1 MNIKYSW
8 AFFTCFHDKIEFVNV
23 IPIGL
28 GGVISLNV
36 LSIDCGTQSLRAII
50 FSANGEILA
59 SEKVE
64 YEPYYSLDIGWAE
77 QSPDVFWNALCRA
90 TQSLGTNHPEHFRK
104 IEAITLTTQRA
115 TVVVVDK
122 EGKTLRDAIIWLDER
137 EAKGRPNLTFLENFA
152 FSIIGMKQTAHMAWR
167 RSKANYLRE
176 SEPRVWEKVDKYLLL
191 SGYLTYK
198 LVGEFVDSKAS
209 QVGYIPFDYKRKEWI
224 SNPRHFKWRLFGI
237 EREKL
242 PRLVEPTE
250 VLGYITKKASE
261 ETGFR
266 EGLPVIA
273 AGADKQCETLAMGCF
288 SPETANISLGTTA
301 TIQTTTYKYIEPLP
315 FMPSYPSII
324 PGKYNPEVGVF
335 RGYWLI
341 SWFKKEIAQ
350 HEVKEA
356 ERLGVSPETLLN
368 QRLRSVPAGSEGLML
383 QPTWTAGLDKPFS
396 RGSIIGFSDKH
407 TRIHIY
413 RAIIE
418 GINYALMEGLQNI
431 ERKTKVKV
439 KRIGLSGGGSNS
451 EEISQITADMF
462 GVPTYKVQTNETS
475 ALGAA
480 IAGFVGLKAYNS
492 VEEAIKYMVHITK
505 EFYPNYQIHQIYK
518 EYYDEVYC
526 KTWEALEPLYKKL
539 GNIVK
544 KANRKN

>member
-1 MNIKYSW
+1 MNI
-8 AFFTCFHDKIEFVNV
+8 
-23 IPIGL
+23 
-28 GGVISLNV
+28 

-50 FSANGEILA
+50 FSAKGEILA
-59 SEKVE
+59 FERIE

-77 QSPDVFWNALCRA
+77 QSPDVFWNALCTA
-90 TQSLGTNHPEHFRK
+90 TKNLSVNNPEHFK
-104 IEAITLTTQRA
+104 KVEALSLTTQRA

-122 EGKTLRDAIIWLDER
+122 EGKPLRDAFIWLDER
-137 EAKGRPNLTFLENFA
+137 EARGRPNLTFLENFA
-152 FSIIGMKQTAHMAWR
+152 FSLIGMRETAHMAWR

-176 SEPRVWEKVDKYLLL
+176 SEPKIWEKIHKYLLL

-198 LVGEFVDSKAS
+198 LVGEYVDSKAS

-224 SNPRHFKWRLFGI
+224 RNSRHFKWRLFGV
-237 EREKL
+237 EKDKL
-242 PRLVEPTE
+242 PRLVEPTAI
-250 VLGYITKKASE
+250 LGYITKKASD
-261 ETGFR
+261 ETGLK

-301 TIQTTTYKYIEPLP
+301 TIQTTTEKYIEPLP

-324 PGKYNPEVGVF
+324 PGKYNPEIGVF

-356 ERLGVSPETLLN
+356 EKLGISPETLLN

-396 RGSIIGFSDKH
+396 RGAIIGFSDKH

-418 GINYALMEGLQNI
+418 GINYALIEGLENI
-431 ERKTKVKV
+431 EEKTKVKV

-451 EEISQITADMF
+451 DEIAQITADMF
-462 GVPTYKVQTNETS
+462 GVPTYKVQTNETA

-480 IAGFVGLKAYNS
+480 IAGFVGLNVYKS
-492 VEEAIKYMVHITK
+492 IEEAIKHMVHTTK
-505 EFYPNYQIHQIYK
+505 EFYPNYETHQIYK
-518 EYYDEVYC
+518 EYYKEVYS
-526 KTWEALEPLYKKL
+526 KTWKTLEHLYKKL
-539 GNIVK
+539 GTIVK
-544 KANRKN
+544 RTNQVTRS